1 MKTPRL
7 FILVFALQMSAVTL
21 AQDNIKK
28 AFDEFKSVKA
38 ITNTVVSSSEEDDR
52 GHISKSMT
60 YTFTISSKKI
70 GAIANVV
77 SAFEKSAEDAYSN
90 YVRIGNNPT
99 STRVIMF
106 DNVKIGSSPTSNYY
120 VACFNDKADTTGIY
134 RHAYAM
140 EWTKNDDEISGFL
153 FYTYGVKPSKQK
165 GLKGDSISNL
175 NDVFQIQMND
185 LGLKNLNNVY
195 ANLDSLNIR
204 FPFSEIGMSTKKSDQ
219 TFISILN
226 DLMTVIN
233 LNRYAANLNRY
244 AANQAAGFHVCT
256 KLYQKVKDNVG
267 NLSEDE
273 RAICVQQIS
282 SAVTGGKIVHEMSK
296 ELLLAAVAILKK

>member
-185 LGLKNLNNVY
+185 LDLQNLNNVY

-204 FPFSEIGMSTKKSDQ
+204 FPFSDMGMSTKKSDQ
-219 TFISILN
+219 TFVSILN

-233 LNRYAANLNRY
+233 LNRYAAN
-244 AANQAAGFHVCT
+244 QTAGFHVCT

-282 SAVTGGKIVHEMSK
+282 SAVTGGKIGHEMSK

>member
-185 LGLKNLNNVY
+185 LDLQNLNNVY

-204 FPFSEIGMSTKKSDQ
+204 FPFSEMGMSTKKSDQ

-226 DLMTVIN
+226 DLMTVI
-233 LNRYAANLNRY
+233 NLNRY

>member
-134 RHAYAM
+134 RHGYAM

-185 LGLKNLNNVY
+185 LDLQNLNNVY

-204 FPFSEIGMSTKKSDQ
+204 FPFSDMGMGTKKSDQ
-219 TFISILN
+219 TFVSILN

-233 LNRYAANLNRY
+233 LNRYAAN
-244 AANQAAGFHVCT
+244 QTAGFHVCT

-273 RAICVQQIS
+273 RAICVTQIS
-282 SAVTGGKIVHEMSK
+282 SAVTGGKIGHEMSK

>member
-52 GHISKSMT
+52 DHISKSMT

-77 SAFEKSAEDAYSN
+77 NAFEKSAEDAYSN

-165 GLKGDSISNL
+165 GLKGVLNSISNL

-185 LGLKNLNNVY
+185 LDLQNLNNVY

-204 FPFSEIGMSTKKSDQ
+204 FPFSDMGMGTKKSDQ
-219 TFISILN
+219 TFVSILN
-226 DLMTVIN
+226 DLMTVI
-233 LNRYAANLNRY
+233 NLNRY

>member
-185 LGLKNLNNVY
+185 LDLQNLNNVY

-204 FPFSEIGMSTKKSDQ
+204 FPFSEMGMGTKKSDQ
-219 TFISILN
+219 TFVSILN
-226 DLMTVIN
+226 DLMTVI
-233 LNRYAANLNRY
+233 NLNRY

-282 SAVTGGKIVHEMSK
+282 SAVTGGKIGHEMSK
-296 ELLLAAVAILKK
+296 ELLLAAVAILKKNN

>member
-185 LGLKNLNNVY
+185 LDLQNLNNVY

-233 LNRYAANLNRY
+233 LNRYAAN
-244 AANQAAGFHVCT
+244 QAAGFHVCT

-282 SAVTGGKIVHEMSK
+282 SAVTGGKIGHEMSK
-296 ELLLAAVAILKK
+296 ELLLAAVAILKKNN

>member
-38 ITNTVVSSSEEDDR
+38 ISKTFVIYSDEEDKEN
-52 GHISKSMT
+52 ISKSMT

-70 GAIANVV
+70 GAITNVV
-77 SAFEKSAEDAYSN
+77 SAFEKSADDAYAHF
-90 YVRIGNNPT
+90 VKIGDNPT
-99 STRVIMF
+99 NTKVIKI
-106 DNVKIGSSPTSNYY
+106 DNVKIGVKHFSNYY
-120 VACFNDKADTTGIY
+120 LSCFNDKADTTGNY
-134 RHAYAM
+134 RHAYAI

-153 FYTYGVKPSKQK
+153 YYSYGVKPPKQK
-165 GLKGDSISNL
+165 GLKGVLNSISNL

-185 LGLKNLNNVY
+185 LDLQNQNNLY
-195 ANLDSLNIR
+195 ANLDSLNKR

-233 LNRYAANLNRY
+233 LNRYAAN
-244 AANQAAGFHVCT
+244 QTAGFHVCT

-282 SAVTGGKIVHEMSK
+282 SAVTGGKIGHEMSK

>member
-52 GHISKSMT
+52 EHISKSMT

-165 GLKGDSISNL
+165 GLKGMLNSMSNL
-175 NDVFQIQMND
+175 NGVFQIKMDD
-185 LGLKNLNNVY
+185 LDLQKLNNV
-195 ANLDSLNIR
+195 NSLGDSLYKIL
-204 FPFSEIGMSTKKSDQ
+204 PFKGTELKSKRSNQ
-219 TFISILN
+219 TFVTILN
-226 DLMTVIN
+226 DLSTVIN
-233 LNRYAANLNRY
+233 LNRYAV
-244 AANQAAGFHVCT
+244 NQTTGFHVSA
-256 KLYQKVKDNVG
+256 KIYQNVKDNVG

-273 RAICVQQIS
+273 RTICIKQIS
-282 SAVTGGKIVHEMSK
+282 FAVKDGKIRHDLSK
-296 ELLLAAVAILKK
+296 ELLLAAVAILEKY

>member
-7 FILVFALQMSAVTL
+7 FILVFALQLSAVAL

-28 AFDEFKSVKA
+28 AFDEFKTVKA

-52 GHISKSMT
+52 DHISKSMT

-106 DNVKIGSSPTSNYY
+106 DNVKIGTSPTSNYY
-120 VACFNDKADTTGIY
+120 VACFNDKADTTGNY
-134 RHAYAM
+134 RHAYAI
-140 EWTKNDDEISGFL
+140 EWTKNNDEISGFL

-165 GLKGDSISNL
+165 GFKGVLNSISNL
-175 NDVFQIQMND
+175 NDVFQIQMKD
-185 LGLKNLNNVY
+185 LDLQNLNNVY
-195 ANLDSLNIR
+195 ANLDSLNKR
-204 FPFSEIGMSTKKSDQ
+204 FPFSEIGMGTKKSDQ
-219 TFISILN
+219 TFVSILN

-233 LNRYAANLNRY
+233 LNRYAAN
-244 AANQAAGFHVCT
+244 QTAGFHVCT

-282 SAVTGGKIVHEMSK
+282 SAVTGGKIGHEMSK

>member
-1 MKTPRL
+1 
-7 FILVFALQMSAVTL
+7 
-21 AQDNIKK
+21 
-28 AFDEFKSVKA
+28 
-38 ITNTVVSSSEEDDR
+38 
-52 GHISKSMT
+52 
-60 YTFTISSKKI
+60 
-70 GAIANVV
+70 
-77 SAFEKSAEDAYSN
+77 
-90 YVRIGNNPT
+90 
-99 STRVIMF
+99 MF

-165 GLKGDSISNL
+165 GLKGVLNSISNL

-185 LGLKNLNNVY
+185 LDLQNLNNVY

-204 FPFSEIGMSTKKSDQ
+204 FPFSEMGMSTKKSDQ

-226 DLMTVIN
+226 DLMTVI
-233 LNRYAANLNRY
+233 NLNRY

-282 SAVTGGKIVHEMSK
+282 SAVTGGKIGHEMSK

>member
-52 GHISKSMT
+52 DHISKSMT

-99 STRVIMF
+99 STRIIML

-153 FYTYGVKPSKQK
+153 FYTYGVKPPKQK
-165 GLKGDSISNL
+165 GFKGVLNSISNL
-175 NDVFQIQMND
+175 NDVFQIQMKD
-185 LGLKNLNNVY
+185 LDLQNLNNVY
-195 ANLDSLNIR
+195 ANLDSLNKR
-204 FPFSEIGMSTKKSDQ
+204 FPFSEIGMGTKKSDQ
-219 TFISILN
+219 IFVSILN

-233 LNRYAANLNRY
+233 LNRYAAN
-244 AANQAAGFHVCT
+244 QTAGFHVCT

>member
-21 AQDNIKK
+21 AQDNIKN

-60 YTFTISSKKI
+60 YKFTISSKKI

-185 LGLKNLNNVY
+185 LDLQNLNNVY
-195 ANLDSLNIR
+195 ANLDSLNKR
-204 FPFSEIGMSTKKSDQ
+204 FPFSDMGMSTKKSDQ

-233 LNRYAANLNRY
+233 LNRYAAN
-244 AANQAAGFHVCT
+244 QTAGFHVCT

-267 NLSEDE
+267 KLSEDE

-282 SAVTGGKIVHEMSK
+282 SAVTGGKIGHEMSK

>member
-38 ITNTVVSSSEEDDR
+38 ISKTFVIYSDEEDKEN
-52 GHISKSMT
+52 ISKSRT
-60 YTFTISSKKI
+60 YTFTIPSKKI

-77 SAFEKSAEDAYSN
+77 NAFEKSADDAYAHF
-90 YVRIGNNPT
+90 VKIGDNPT
-99 STRVIMF
+99 NTKVIKI
-106 DNVKIGSSPTSNYY
+106 DNVKIGVKHFSNYY
-120 VACFNDKADTTGIY
+120 LSCFNDKADTTGNY
-134 RHAYAM
+134 RHAYAI

-153 FYTYGVKPSKQK
+153 YYSYGVKPPKHNK
-165 GLKGDSISNL
+165 FKVALDDISNQNNL
-175 NDVFQIQMND
+175 FVMNGMD
-185 LGLKNLNNVY
+185 KLDLKNLNNLY
-195 ANLDSLNIR
+195 ANLDSLNKR

-219 TFISILN
+219 TFVSILN

-233 LNRYAANLNRY
+233 LNRYASH
-244 AANQAAGFHVCT
+244 QAAGFHVCT

-282 SAVTGGKIVHEMSK
+282 SAVTGGKIGHEMSK
-296 ELLLAAVAILKK
+296 ELLLAAVAILKKNN

>member
-52 GHISKSMT
+52 EHISKSMT

-165 GLKGDSISNL
+165 GLKGVLNSISNL

-185 LGLKNLNNVY
+185 LDLQNLNNVY
-195 ANLDSLNIR
+195 AILDSLNKR
-204 FPFSEIGMSTKKSDQ
+204 FPFSEMGMGTKKSDQ
-219 TFISILN
+219 TFVSILN

-233 LNRYAANLNRY
+233 LNRYAAN
-244 AANQAAGFHVCT
+244 QTAGFHVCT

-282 SAVTGGKIVHEMSK
+282 SAVTGGKIGHEMSK

>member
-38 ITNTVVSSSEEDDR
+38 ISKTFVIYSDEEDKEN
-52 GHISKSMT
+52 ISKSMT

-70 GAIANVV
+70 GAITNVV
-77 SAFEKSAEDAYSN
+77 SAFKKSADDAYAHF
-90 YVRIGNNPT
+90 VKIGDNPT
-99 STRVIMF
+99 NTKVIKI
-106 DNVKIGSSPTSNYY
+106 DNVKIGVKHFSNYY
-120 VACFNDKADTTGIY
+120 LSCFNDKADTTGNY
-134 RHAYAM
+134 RHAYAI

-153 FYTYGVKPSKQK
+153 YYSYGVKPPKQK
-165 GLKGDSISNL
+165 GLKGVLNSISNL

-185 LGLKNLNNVY
+185 LDLQNQNNLY
-195 ANLDSLNIR
+195 ANLDSLNKR

-233 LNRYAANLNRY
+233 LNRYAAN
-244 AANQAAGFHVCT
+244 QTAGFHVCT

-282 SAVTGGKIVHEMSK
+282 SAVTGGKIGHEMSK

>member
-52 GHISKSMT
+52 EHISKSMT

-165 GLKGDSISNL
+165 GLKGMLNSMSNL

-185 LGLKNLNNVY
+185 LDLQNLNNVY
-195 ANLDSLNIR
+195 ANLDSLNKR
-204 FPFSEIGMSTKKSDQ
+204 FPFSEMGMSTKKSDQ

-226 DLMTVIN
+226 DLVTVIN
-233 LNRYAANLNRY
+233 LNRYAAN
-244 AANQAAGFHVCT
+244 QTAGFHVCT
-256 KLYQKVKDNVG
+256 KLYQKVKDNVD

-282 SAVTGGKIVHEMSK
+282 SAVTGGKIGHEMSK